1 MASNLDSA
9 PDATNISTPMLM
21 PIGFED
27 NFFLFWLLQIVLA
40 IVIQLVFN
48 RWLINRLQ
56 QIRARN

>member
-1 MASNLDSA
+1 
-9 PDATNISTPMLM
+9 MLM